1 MEYARKSIF
10 SGLILSV
17 SGVVGILVFVFF
29 LLFSYLLIFL
39 HGFTFFGFLVITFL
53 LPLFLSASLMFEV
66 DLSGIMCS
74 AEKSNSI

>member
-39 HGFTFFGFLVITFL
+39 YGFAFIWFFGDYFFVALIFICQFDV
-53 LPLFLSASLMFEV
+53 
-66 DLSGIMCS
+66 
-74 AEKSNSI
+74 